1 MGEEKAVIARMAA
14 LLKSGATM
22 LNELCPA
29 CKVPLFRLKTGEVIC
44 PSCGQRF
51 VLVSSDEEEIR
62 ARAALTLRN
71 LEATVIE
78 KIEFLRR
85 KVAEAESLD
94 ELIDSGRALAT
105 FLQVLEQARRVRV
118 GGQASPS

>member
-1 MGEEKAVIARMAA
+1 MSGEKAVITRMAT

-22 LNELCPA
+22 LNELCPV
-29 CKVPLFRLKTGEVIC
+29 CKVPLFRLKTGEVLC

-62 ARAALTLRN
+62 ARTALTLRN
-71 LEATVIE
+71 LEATVVE

-85 KVAEAESLD
+85 KVAETESLD
-94 ELIDSGRALAT
+94 ELIDAGKALAT
-105 FLQVLEQARRVRV
+105 FLQVLEQARRVRISE
-118 GGQASPS
+118 QAPSG